1 MKKRTSFWIQAIGV
15 LTLVL
20 GNFFTAGTALAD
32 VISTK
37 EVVVD
42 NAKLID
48 DKRALVTKSKVGDS
62 ANLAFDM
69 TVGGLSQAG
78 TVHFDYNADY
88 FKVKK
93 KQFKFSNGDTK
104 VVVDI
109 DGEESTIS
117 WTNAIDKTD
126 LEVILPVKFNRTVN
140 DRELDFVVDD
150 EKIKLPT
157 LTVLDEDEKV
167 KQEETTDQPDG
178 DLQDDDILKQA
189 LADEK
194 ASDEAQAAREAEEA
208 KQAEAKKE
216 AEVKTEDQAEP
227 KKETEINENSS
238 QADDIQQPKQ
248 SNSDKAEAL
257 LKEKREADQKKAEEK
272 SRQAIEE
279 NRKAEEQ
286 AAVGT
291 QNDPRT
297 VKDNGES
304 KESQTP
310 QTPDVSD
317 LKGAKEAV
325 ASDDS
330 DAEEPT
336 SNELTR
342 QLPGNGVFGDEGKTD
357 ITDAIHAASN
367 PQFFTSI
374 NFNYID
380 KDGNPQNQK
389 VPSVLEQELQLPAI
403 LREHKNI
410 EITYL
415 WDIDSIK
422 ENTGIDIKDGDYYQF
437 DLKGLKYEYGP
448 SGSFDEYITYGGRTI
463 GRFIMTRDAED
474 RDTQHAKIIFLP
486 GDLEGV
492 TNIDYKAK
500 IKTEINA
507 NAEEISF
514 GESTKGEYPIKVEED
529 LVSIQKDGVFH
540 TSNGVTDLDM
550 LEWTST
556 FKVQDGKEANKVTL
570 RDKFGGGYATANDK
584 VSYEFEVKGADGQTV
599 SITKNHDDYD
609 KLVATGPNFQFNAK
623 GLGLE
628 RGIIE
633 IKVKMITP
641 VTNFNNRDFKNTI
654 RATDVEI
661 VGVKDPA
668 KTLDVTA
675 TITRENGQV
684 KKTAKMDKDG
694 SIKYTVEF
702 TVDPGQ
708 TNIVLKDTLNSK
720 RFTFS
725 ENIDDYTLIPSV
737 TGWMKGD
744 PKIDGQTLTVEF
756 ADVIVP
762 SENEGSKVYKFSY
775 IIKPTADVTDKDYQS
790 ISNTVEVNG
799 QKKGNHFGPQIN
811 SKNNVSLDW
820 QKMMSSWSIHV
831 NQINRQIDGSFKIT
845 EPIEGE
851 TLNFLDYKKFYNSFT
866 DTDGLTEEVKK
877 RISFS
882 KHENDQTWDYTI
894 IDGEAYWG
902 KNKDNKAF
910 SVKLSGNQIIIT
922 VENLPAG
929 EKSFNIYLKDVPLD
943 KEKILN
949 ANYAQLEK
957 ICNYAGLEYSGSD
970 DASVKTCVNQGGLI
984 RNNISKDGQLDK
996 DFLNNGL
1003 INWTTRFNYR
1013 QYLGSNEHAALV
1025 TDGIDITDEV
1035 GPDVIKDATGKL
1047 TKRNLQ
1053 DIQQRLQDTL
1063 QISLARI
1070 NSDGRG
1076 VSDSQRLVDD
1086 QYEVRVDVD
1095 ENHKV
1100 TFNLKLS
1107 EDAYN
1112 NIYLDH
1118 ENADG
1123 ESVLG
1128 KKVFELKYQ
1137 SKVLNFKADEEA
1149 TYEHL
1154 KTWTFNN
1161 KVTAGWKLNADD
1173 ETRHTLEAKAS
1184 VSYADGG
1191 HLLDK
1196 SGKLLE
1202 HNLELDEGDGQT
1214 RSVGAVK
1221 WNLAING
1228 NGYELR
1234 SPVKLTDTLS
1244 GGHYHLK
1251 TNDDRYKLKIY
1262 EAKRS
1267 LVNKE
1272 VHYTKISDKAL
1283 IEGHDYDV
1291 VYSDTLNTMTINVNN
1306 SYKVKT
1312 PLLVEYHTVT
1322 SKTVGTTYS
1331 NEIKLTIASKD
1342 FEDKEEIQSSAEVA
1356 GQYTTFAANVK
1367 KVDATTGA
1375 PLEGVKF
1382 QLQMKDLDSIWK
1394 NVGEPKA
1401 TDKDGFASFD
1411 GLYDK
1416 PTYRII
1422 ETQGLENYDDRWV
1435 SKEFTIKDAQ
1445 EETEDGNE
1453 NTYCVT
1459 AKNHRTN
1466 ALKIKKTVTNSLN
1479 TNKDDKF
1486 EFKVYVINDEG
1497 DVDTDFNDDFTY
1509 DIDGDESV
1517 VNFKEGVSTNL
1528 QEIKDGQVIT
1538 IHGLPQDKTYR
1549 VIESANGSY
1558 STTHSL
1564 DNLTTVEPDG
1574 NGGNET
1580 DTFQMMIGKNA
1591 PAGIVQF
1598 TNDVQ
1603 TTHFGFSKTIQGP
1616 NANADKNKEFDFM
1629 LKVLDDDNQPD
1640 KSFNGTIEGIK
1651 HSGGDIPVKFKFTG
1665 GVAKEIIYTDG
1676 STAPIKL
1683 KTGESYRNIQLP
1695 ANVKVKVYEKQDTQY
1710 TEVHYKVGDGDEN
1723 EAGNSDEDG
1732 WKATGSI
1739 NATNTMLKF
1748 INRQVVNQFEFEKTV
1763 AGDMPE
1769 GVVDFKFK
1777 VKAND
1782 DATRNAIKGQKYKA
1796 VVKNSTTDRIIN
1808 SGDITF
1814 DDEGAVTEIE
1824 YGVTG
1829 IKEITLK
1836 DNEKLVIL
1844 GLPKDATKFTVTELS
1859 EGHYDTNTH
1868 VDGEEKKNDSKAAD
1882 IELNRENF
1890 KNSIQ
1895 FENIS
1900 PDLVPFTLRKTVSG
1914 TVAAGDKDKAF
1925 EFVLTI
1931 KNPPANWGDAKTKEF
1946 KADNADGKI
1955 TFTKDNDVYKSEI
1968 IKLKADQGITIYISK
1983 GLLLEAQ
1990 ETKTHG
1996 FEVSHKFGN
2005 HTEDGDTHELTT
2017 DKDMADLIFNN
2028 HSLKTGIE
2036 VKKTVKGETVGDED
2050 FNKQFRFRVEGTSE
2064 NGGRLDGTFTL
2075 RKYEVSGKYTDTP
2088 VSFNANNII
2097 AFNLKHDQKAQLLG
2111 LPIGANI
2118 QVTET
2123 KASSEGYDP
2132 SYKVNENTEKSGNVA
2147 PEFVTEEGKLGT
2159 VIFTNTK
2166 FEAETAELKISKHLA
2181 GGGIIDAD
2189 KNKTFQFVIEA
2200 NASVDGEYDALVN
2213 GHDKVKVTFTD
2224 GKATVNMKA
2233 DENILIYGLP
2243 SEHNT
2248 YTVTETNGSGF
2259 HTQYQLNGTRME
2271 DGVKT
2276 KEFQLVD
2283 KDRVNVDFTNSKDT
2297 EKVASLKIN
2306 KEIAGDG
2313 LTTSD
2318 HDRDFNFR
2326 IYSGVTGEFK
2336 ATKVDQHGDSH
2347 EITVKFA
2354 DGQSDVLTLKDS
2366 ESLTVTGLPID
2377 YTYAVGEEYVDGFAP
2392 TYQVN
2397 GAKVQEGMTNQT
2409 FKLVED
2415 QKGTVEFTNTKNGEM
2430 ELGILSV
2437 SKFVN
2442 ELGDRAR
2449 KFEFHIEATDG
2460 ANNPLNGTFKTQV
2473 TTNGQ
2478 VVEGSIQF
2486 NGGNGSFTLIHG
2498 QSIKFFIPLGAK
2510 YEVSE
2515 KDYSADGYVTTVT
2528 KRTAVVNS
2536 PTVTGTATKEDDSIV
2551 YHNDLEDDEGE
2562 LPLPGEDG
2570 DDASSSTLDSNDT
2583 TGTSGKSGTLDSP
2596 MGIPSS
2602 GYTGKS
2608 ALPQTG
2614 EDNNT
2619 LPMVIGMFMLV
2630 GLLGTATIYY
2640 AKRKQEK

>member
-1 MKKRTSFWIQAIGV
+1 M
-15 LTLVL
+15 
-20 GNFFTAGTALAD
+20 
-32 VISTK
+32 
-37 EVVVD
+37 
-42 NAKLID
+42 
-48 DKRALVTKSKVGDS
+48 
-62 ANLAFDM
+62 
-69 TVGGLSQAG
+69 
-78 TVHFDYNADY
+78 
-88 FKVKK
+88 
-93 KQFKFSNGDTK
+93 
-104 VVVDI
+104 
-109 DGEESTIS
+109 
-117 WTNAIDKTD
+117 
-126 LEVILPVKFNRTVN
+126 
-140 DRELDFVVDD
+140 
-150 EKIKLPT
+150 
-157 LTVLDEDEKV
+157 
-167 KQEETTDQPDG
+167 
-178 DLQDDDILKQA
+178 
-189 LADEK
+189 
-194 ASDEAQAAREAEEA
+194 
-208 KQAEAKKE
+208 
-216 AEVKTEDQAEP
+216 
-227 KKETEINENSS
+227 
-238 QADDIQQPKQ
+238 
-248 SNSDKAEAL
+248 
-257 LKEKREADQKKAEEK
+257 
-272 SRQAIEE
+272 
-279 NRKAEEQ
+279 
-286 AAVGT
+286 
-291 QNDPRT
+291 
-297 VKDNGES
+297 
-304 KESQTP
+304 
-310 QTPDVSD
+310 
-317 LKGAKEAV
+317 
-325 ASDDS
+325 
-330 DAEEPT
+330 
-336 SNELTR
+336 
-342 QLPGNGVFGDEGKTD
+342 
-357 ITDAIHAASN
+357 
-367 PQFFTSI
+367 
-374 NFNYID
+374 
-380 KDGNPQNQK
+380 
-389 VPSVLEQELQLPAI
+389 
-403 LREHKNI
+403 
-410 EITYL
+410 
-415 WDIDSIK
+415 
-422 ENTGIDIKDGDYYQF
+422 
-437 DLKGLKYEYGP
+437 
-448 SGSFDEYITYGGRTI
+448 
-463 GRFIMTRDAED
+463 
-474 RDTQHAKIIFLP
+474 
-486 GDLEGV
+486 
-492 TNIDYKAK
+492 
-500 IKTEINA
+500 
-507 NAEEISF
+507 
-514 GESTKGEYPIKVEED
+514 
-529 LVSIQKDGVFH
+529 
-540 TSNGVTDLDM
+540 
-550 LEWTST
+550 
-556 FKVQDGKEANKVTL
+556 
-570 RDKFGGGYATANDK
+570 
-584 VSYEFEVKGADGQTV
+584 
-599 SITKNHDDYD
+599 
-609 KLVATGPNFQFNAK
+609 
-623 GLGLE
+623 
-628 RGIIE
+628 
-633 IKVKMITP
+633 
-641 VTNFNNRDFKNTI
+641 
-654 RATDVEI
+654 
-661 VGVKDPA
+661 
-668 KTLDVTA
+668 
-675 TITRENGQV
+675 
-684 KKTAKMDKDG
+684 
-694 SIKYTVEF
+694 
-702 TVDPGQ
+702 
-708 TNIVLKDTLNSK
+708 
-720 RFTFS
+720 
-725 ENIDDYTLIPSV
+725 
-737 TGWMKGD
+737 
-744 PKIDGQTLTVEF
+744 
-756 ADVIVP
+756 
-762 SENEGSKVYKFSY
+762 
-775 IIKPTADVTDKDYQS
+775 
-790 ISNTVEVNG
+790 
-799 QKKGNHFGPQIN
+799 
-811 SKNNVSLDW
+811 
-820 QKMMSSWSIHV
+820 
-831 NQINRQIDGSFKIT
+831 
-845 EPIEGE
+845 
-851 TLNFLDYKKFYNSFT
+851 
-866 DTDGLTEEVKK
+866 
-877 RISFS
+877 
-882 KHENDQTWDYTI
+882 
-894 IDGEAYWG
+894 
-902 KNKDNKAF
+902 
-910 SVKLSGNQIIIT
+910 
-922 VENLPAG
+922 
-929 EKSFNIYLKDVPLD
+929 
-943 KEKILN
+943 
-949 ANYAQLEK
+949 
-957 ICNYAGLEYSGSD
+957 
-970 DASVKTCVNQGGLI
+970 
-984 RNNISKDGQLDK
+984 
-996 DFLNNGL
+996 
-1003 INWTTRFNYR
+1003 
-1013 QYLGSNEHAALV
+1013 
-1025 TDGIDITDEV
+1025 
-1035 GPDVIKDATGKL
+1035 
-1047 TKRNLQ
+1047 
-1053 DIQQRLQDTL
+1053 
-1063 QISLARI
+1063 
-1070 NSDGRG
+1070 
-1076 VSDSQRLVDD
+1076 
-1086 QYEVRVDVD
+1086 
-1095 ENHKV
+1095 
-1100 TFNLKLS
+1100 
-1107 EDAYN
+1107 
-1112 NIYLDH
+1112 
-1118 ENADG
+1118 
-1123 ESVLG
+1123 
-1128 KKVFELKYQ
+1128 
-1137 SKVLNFKADEEA
+1137 
-1149 TYEHL
+1149 
-1154 KTWTFNN
+1154 
-1161 KVTAGWKLNADD
+1161 
-1173 ETRHTLEAKAS
+1173 
-1184 VSYADGG
+1184 
-1191 HLLDK
+1191 
-1196 SGKLLE
+1196 
-1202 HNLELDEGDGQT
+1202 
-1214 RSVGAVK
+1214 
-1221 WNLAING
+1221 
-1228 NGYELR
+1228 
-1234 SPVKLTDTLS
+1234 
-1244 GGHYHLK
+1244 
-1251 TNDDRYKLKIY
+1251 
-1262 EAKRS
+1262 
-1267 LVNKE
+1267 
-1272 VHYTKISDKAL
+1272 
-1283 IEGHDYDV
+1283 
-1291 VYSDTLNTMTINVNN
+1291 
-1306 SYKVKT
+1306 
-1312 PLLVEYHTVT
+1312 
-1322 SKTVGTTYS
+1322 
-1331 NEIKLTIASKD
+1331 
-1342 FEDKEEIQSSAEVA
+1342 
-1356 GQYTTFAANVK
+1356 
-1367 KVDATTGA
+1367 
-1375 PLEGVKF
+1375 
-1382 QLQMKDLDSIWK
+1382 
-1394 NVGEPKA
+1394 
-1401 TDKDGFASFD
+1401 
-1411 GLYDK
+1411 
-1416 PTYRII
+1416 
-1422 ETQGLENYDDRWV
+1422 
-1435 SKEFTIKDAQ
+1435 
-1445 EETEDGNE
+1445 
-1453 NTYCVT
+1453 
-1459 AKNHRTN
+1459 
-1466 ALKIKKTVTNSLN
+1466 
-1479 TNKDDKF
+1479 
-1486 EFKVYVINDEG
+1486 
-1497 DVDTDFNDDFTY
+1497 
-1509 DIDGDESV
+1509 
-1517 VNFKEGVSTNL
+1517 NFKEGVSTNL

-2570 DDASSSTLDSNDT
+2570 DDASSGTLDSNDT

-2619 LPMVIGMFMLV
+2619 LLMVIGMFMLV

>member
-1 MKKRTSFWIQAIGV
+1 
-15 LTLVL
+15 
-20 GNFFTAGTALAD
+20 
-32 VISTK
+32 
-37 EVVVD
+37 
-42 NAKLID
+42 
-48 DKRALVTKSKVGDS
+48 
-62 ANLAFDM
+62 
-69 TVGGLSQAG
+69 
-78 TVHFDYNADY
+78 
-88 FKVKK
+88 
-93 KQFKFSNGDTK
+93 
-104 VVVDI
+104 
-109 DGEESTIS
+109 
-117 WTNAIDKTD
+117 
-126 LEVILPVKFNRTVN
+126 
-140 DRELDFVVDD
+140 
-150 EKIKLPT
+150 
-157 LTVLDEDEKV
+157 
-167 KQEETTDQPDG
+167 
-178 DLQDDDILKQA
+178 
-189 LADEK
+189 
-194 ASDEAQAAREAEEA
+194 
-208 KQAEAKKE
+208 
-216 AEVKTEDQAEP
+216 
-227 KKETEINENSS
+227 
-238 QADDIQQPKQ
+238 
-248 SNSDKAEAL
+248 
-257 LKEKREADQKKAEEK
+257 
-272 SRQAIEE
+272 
-279 NRKAEEQ
+279 
-286 AAVGT
+286 
-291 QNDPRT
+291 
-297 VKDNGES
+297 
-304 KESQTP
+304 
-310 QTPDVSD
+310 
-317 LKGAKEAV
+317 
-325 ASDDS
+325 
-330 DAEEPT
+330 
-336 SNELTR
+336 
-342 QLPGNGVFGDEGKTD
+342 
-357 ITDAIHAASN
+357 
-367 PQFFTSI
+367 
-374 NFNYID
+374 
-380 KDGNPQNQK
+380 
-389 VPSVLEQELQLPAI
+389 
-403 LREHKNI
+403 
-410 EITYL
+410 
-415 WDIDSIK
+415 
-422 ENTGIDIKDGDYYQF
+422 
-437 DLKGLKYEYGP
+437 
-448 SGSFDEYITYGGRTI
+448 
-463 GRFIMTRDAED
+463 MTRDAED

-762 SENEGSKVYKFSY
+762 RENEGSKVYKFSY

-1291 VYSDTLNTMTINVNN
+1291 VYSDTLNTMMINVNN

-1808 SGDITF
+1808 SGEITF

-2377 YTYAVGEEYVDGFAP
+2377 YTYAVGRR
-2392 TYQVN
+2392 
-2397 GAKVQEGMTNQT
+2397 
-2409 FKLVED
+2409 
-2415 QKGTVEFTNTKNGEM
+2415 
-2430 ELGILSV
+2430 IC
-2437 SKFVN
+2437 
-2442 ELGDRAR
+2442 
-2449 KFEFHIEATDG
+2449 
-2460 ANNPLNGTFKTQV
+2460 
-2473 TTNGQ
+2473 
-2478 VVEGSIQF
+2478 
-2486 NGGNGSFTLIHG
+2486 
-2498 QSIKFFIPLGAK
+2498 
-2510 YEVSE
+2510 
-2515 KDYSADGYVTTVT
+2515 
-2528 KRTAVVNS
+2528 
-2536 PTVTGTATKEDDSIV
+2536 
-2551 YHNDLEDDEGE
+2551 
-2562 LPLPGEDG
+2562 
-2570 DDASSSTLDSNDT
+2570 
-2583 TGTSGKSGTLDSP
+2583 
-2596 MGIPSS
+2596 
-2602 GYTGKS
+2602 
-2608 ALPQTG
+2608 
-2614 EDNNT
+2614 
-2619 LPMVIGMFMLV
+2619 
-2630 GLLGTATIYY
+2630 
-2640 AKRKQEK
+2640 